1 MTIRNATLADMEQLL
16 PLFANAR
23 RFMADNGNAGQWW
36 GGYPTAAMLEEDI
49 ALGRSYVCEEDG
61 HIYASFVLMDGDEPT
76 YQVIEGAWKND
87 LPYGT
92 LHRIASSGEK
102 RGMMDRIVAY
112 AYDRFGNLRGD
123 THENNLPMQ
132 KAFER
137 NGFERCGIIHVA
149 DGSPRIAYQ
158 KTGDAKTALPKLIC
172 IVGTNAS
179 GKSDLGVKL
188 AKRFG
193 GEIVSADSRQV
204 FRKLDLGSG
213 KISAEEMQGVPHHLL
228 DICDPGEFF
237 SMADFQRLAYE
248 AIDGIVARG
257 KPAFLVGGTGLYVDA
272 VADGYVLSNKM
283 PDLAYRAKLE
293 EMSTEALYRM
303 LMEQRPDCDVER
315 RNRNRVMRLLE
326 KLHDGDDVVPSKK
339 PRYEVLYLG
348 VTWPR
353 EILCQRI
360 DARMT
365 RRFSEGMLEE
375 VQSLLDEGVSPT
387 FLLKLGLEYR
397 IITQYL
403 LGVIDTREELETL
416 LGTSIKQ
423 FAKRQMT
430 WFRRNTSIHWLD
442 MANDPEAEAS
452 TLIEQF
458 LAKGH

>member
-1 MTIRNATLADMEQLL
+1 MNIRNATLADLEQLL

-36 GGYPTAAMLEEDI
+36 GGYPTQSMLEEDI

-61 HIYASFVLMDGDEPT
+61 HIYASFVLMGGEEPT
-76 YQVIEGAWKND
+76 YQVIEGAWKNS

-102 RGMMDRIVAY
+102 RGMMDMIVDWAFRRY
-112 AYDRFGNLRGD
+112 GNLKGD
-123 THENNLPMQ
+123 THEKNLPMQ

-149 DGSPRIAYQ
+149 DGSPRIAFQ
-158 KTGDAKTALPKLIC
+158 KTGGKKMPKLIC

-188 AKRFG
+188 AKRYG

-213 KISAEEMQGVPHHLL
+213 KITPEEMNGVPHHLL

-248 AIDGIVARG
+248 AIDGILSRS

-326 KLHDGDDVVPSKK
+326 KLHDGDDIVPSKE
-339 PRYEVLYLG
+339 PRYEVLRLG

-360 DARMT
+360 DERMT
-365 RRFSEGMLEE
+365 RRFAQGMLEE
-375 VQSLLDEGVSPT
+375 VQALLDEGVSPT

-403 LGVIDTREELETL
+403 TGVIDSQQELETL
-416 LGTSIKQ
+416 LGTAIKQ

-430 WFRRNTSIHWLD
+430 WFRRNEDIHWLD
-442 MANDPEAEAS
+442 MAADPVTEACG
-452 TLIEQF
+452 LIDTF
-458 LAKGH
+458 LRS